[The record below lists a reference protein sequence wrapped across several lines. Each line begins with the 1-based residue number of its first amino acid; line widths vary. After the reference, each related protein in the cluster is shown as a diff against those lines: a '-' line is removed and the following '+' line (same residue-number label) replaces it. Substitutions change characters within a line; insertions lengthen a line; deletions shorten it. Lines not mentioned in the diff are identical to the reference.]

1 MGSCPD
7 IDIDPKYKAI
17 DSQFHSGRCQKK
29 KEQYLN
35 AYSMESWEKTA
46 QGKKNYAP
54 SRRMQMLSLNNTSR
68 E

>member
-17 DSQFHSGRCQKK
+17 DSQISQWSPPEKK
-29 KEQYLN
+29 GTV
-35 AYSMESWEKTA
+35 YSMESWEKTA
-46 QGKKNYAP
+46 QGKKNCAP

>member
-46 QGKKNYAP
+46 QGKKNCAP